1 MLNDYHIA
9 IYFVTK
15 VYGINM
21 FTVLNN
27 IGFYYLTTIF
37 MGQSLYTSAYCLLSN
52 GPYPQLS
59 HLYVGYISIKRYWQ
73 EISSGLCTAAPYLV
87 QHLFA
92 KLTMLYHP

>member
-1 MLNDYHIA
+1 M
-9 IYFVTK
+9 TK

-21 FTVLNN
+21 FIVLYNT
-27 IGFYYLTTIF
+27 GSYHLTTIS

-59 HLYVGYISIKRYWQ
+59 HLYVGYMSITRYWQ
-73 EISSGLCTAAPYLV
+73 EISSGLCTAAPYLS